1 MWMRGVAVRPVP
13 VTARITRSALD
24 AVARNLWGNEDTRLP
39 PLYQRF
45 EAQQPALAAHV
56 RALLARNMDVAARA
70 MGTYLTVCVW
80 SAFRDTFGSKLGT
93 VPPEAILATEEALRV
108 EDELRRNHAEEP
120 LDLDDVVLREQPDA
134 VGWVH
139 EQVDAI
145 TEVDEDDG
153 RAVDVDDL
161 HFVYRTILA
170 LVLSLSYAVAVPG
183 GDATEEIEA

>member
-1 MWMRGVAVRPVP
+1 MRPVP
-13 VTARITRSALD
+13 PSARLTRSSLE
-24 AVARNLWGNEDTRLP
+24 AVARELWGSEDTKLP
-39 PLYQRF
+39 PLYRRF
-45 EAQQPALAAHV
+45 EAQQPALASHI
-56 RALLARNMDVAARA
+56 RGLLARNMDNVARA

-80 SAFRDTFGSKLGT
+80 SAFRETFGGKLGT
-93 VPPEAILATEEALRV
+93 VPPEAILATEEALKV
-108 EDELRRNHAEEP
+108 EDELRRSHADEP
-120 LDLDDVVLREQPDA
+120 LDLDDVVLREQPEV

-170 LVLSLSYAVAVPG
+170 LVLSLSYAVK
-183 GDATEEIEA
+183 GDAGGQTGPGRQGEIEA

>member
-1 MWMRGVAVRPVP
+1 MPL
-13 VTARITRSALD
+13 TARISRSALD

-39 PLYQRF
+39 PLYKRF

-56 RALLARNMDVAARA
+56 RSLLSRNMDNVARA

-80 SAFRDTFGSKLGT
+80 SAFRETFGAKLTT
-93 VPPEAILATEEALRV
+93 VAPDAILATEEALKV
-108 EDELRRNHAEEP
+108 EDELRRSHADEP
-120 LDLDDVVLREQPDA
+120 LDLDDVVLREQPDV

-170 LVLSLSYAVAVPG
+170 LVLSLSYAVKADG
-183 GDATEEIEA
+183 ASSEEIEA

>member
-1 MWMRGVAVRPVP
+1 MRGVAVRPVP
-13 VTARITRSALD
+13 LAARISRSSLD
-24 AVARNLWGNEDTRLP
+24 AVARTLWGNEDTRLP
-39 PLYQRF
+39 PLYRRF

-56 RALLARNMDVAARA
+56 RSLLSRNMDNAARA

-80 SAFRDTFGSKLGT
+80 CAFHETFGAKLGS
-93 VPPEAILATEEALRV
+93 VLPEAIQATDEALRV
-108 EDELRRNHAEEP
+108 EDELRRSHADEP
-120 LDLDDVVLREQPDA
+120 LDLDDVVLREQPHA
-134 VGWVH
+134 VAWLH

-183 GDATEEIEA
+183 GGGEAGDEIEA